1 MYFAAKMAA
10 KSLTKQIHT
19 EAQKSKFEPWTWLE
33 EILKEIGMKCMY
45 TMYSMCTIYTPNHF
59 RI

>member
-33 EILKEIGMKCMY
+33 EILKERGI
-45 TMYSMCTIYTPNHF
+45 
-59 RI
+59 